1 MCQGVS
7 VLAVWA
13 VVEVLGCHSREV
25 VNVSDSYVRGRKDVR
40 ALAGFHIT
48 TKEWGSLYQSSV
60 RLVTGASHRPS
71 WPIVWTLERGDKHHI
86 GGEGDQAGG
95 GGGGGMC
102 GSQDDSD
109 Y

>member
-1 MCQGVS
+1 MCQGVG

-48 TKEWGSLYQSSV
+48 IGVGQFISV
-60 RLVTGASHRPS
+60 
-71 WPIVWTLERGDKHHI
+71 IC
-86 GGEGDQAGG
+86 QA
-95 GGGGGMC
+95 C
-102 GSQDDSD
+102 DWCKS
-109 Y
+109 